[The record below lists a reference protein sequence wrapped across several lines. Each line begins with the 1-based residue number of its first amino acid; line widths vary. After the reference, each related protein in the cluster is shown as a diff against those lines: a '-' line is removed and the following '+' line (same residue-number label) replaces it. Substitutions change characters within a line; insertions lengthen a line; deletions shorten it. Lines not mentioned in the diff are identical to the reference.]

1 MHGGSGDGEGGSSV
15 KGQGRF
21 IVNPTICKDSM
32 KVQEGTEKAQKLHQ
46 SSANKIERRLQN

>member
-1 MHGGSGDGEGGSSV
+1 MERAV
-15 KGQGRF
+15 QVVQVVFQCRF

-32 KVQEGTEKAQKLHQ
+32 QVQEGTEKAQKSTKLHQ